1 MYGNNDVCQIGD
13 AGARAVCVSTTYS
26 ERAPAPNGHHPAI
39 GAFSSDTLKKSGSGA
54 SEASGLVSI
63 LTSDTDY
70 QLQLPCPEYLRLK
83 RLQNSV
89 RISAEVIQEKLQK
102 NHVRYKAA
110 MVTLTY
116 REDVEWSPRQVSG
129 YLKCVREWARR
140 KDIFIHYV
148 WVLELTKR
156 GRPHYHVLFWLPKG
170 VSMPKADK
178 QGWWKHGMTRSE
190 WAHSPVGYLCKYTSK
205 GIDFDSWGKLPRGG
219 RLYGHG
225 GYTPAMRITRA
236 WRVAPAWVRE
246 LIDEVDGVRK
256 VGCYWVNRASGMGIR
271 SPFAFDHVNRILRF
285 KGFSNP
291 IHESEIFN
299 NSPPDPDWDIV
310 RFNESLE
317 LISCGYYDA
326 IDAGFAAVSSM
337 TT

>member
-1 MYGNNDVCQIGD
+1 MYGLSNASVNAGVC
-13 AGARAVCVSTTYS
+13 RSV
-26 ERAPAPNGHHPAI
+26 NGHHPAI

-83 RLQNSV
+83 RLQKSV
-89 RISAEVIQEKLQK
+89 RESALVIQESLQNARVK
-102 NHVRYKAA
+102 YKAH

-116 REDVEWSPRQVSG
+116 RDDVDWTPRQVSN

-140 KDIFIHYV
+140 KAIFLHYV

-156 GRPHYHVLFWLPKG
+156 GRPHYHVLFWLPRG
-170 VSMPKADK
+170 ISMPKADK
-178 QGWWKHGMTRSE
+178 QGWWRHGMTNTVPAR
-190 WAHSPVGYLCKYTSK
+190 SPVGYLCKYTSK

-219 RLYGHG
+219 RLYGNG
-225 GYTPAMRITRA
+225 GFTPSMRITRV
-236 WRVAPAWVRE
+236 WRLAPSWVRE
-246 LIDEVDGVRK
+246 LIDEMDGVRK

-271 SPFAFDHVNRILRF
+271 SPFVFDFNDRTLRF
-285 KGFSNP
+285 KGFDSP
-291 IHESEIFN
+291 VHIDDIQKAKKD
-299 NSPPDPDWDIV
+299 NSDWDRV
-310 RFNESLE
+310 RFLESVDAVNFG
-317 LISCGYYDA
+317 GYYDA
-326 IDAGFAAVSSM
+326 IDAGFDAVSSM

>member
-1 MYGNNDVCQIGD
+1 M
-13 AGARAVCVSTTYS
+13 
-26 ERAPAPNGHHPAI
+26 NGVLL
-39 GAFSSDTLKKSGSGA
+39 SDTLKKSGSGA

-83 RLQNSV
+83 RLQKSV
-89 RISAEVIQEKLQK
+89 RESAEVIQESLQNARVK
-102 NHVRYKAA
+102 YKAH

-116 REDVEWSPRQVSG
+116 RDDVDWSPRQVSN

-140 KDIFIHYV
+140 KAIFLHYV

-156 GRPHYHVLFWLPKG
+156 GRPHYHVLFWLPRG
-170 VSMPKADK
+170 ISMPKADK
-178 QGWWKHGMTRSE
+178 QGWWRHGMTNTVPAR
-190 WAHSPVGYLCKYTSK
+190 SPVGYLCKYTSK

-225 GYTPAMRITRA
+225 GFTPSMRIIRV
-236 WRVAPAWVRE
+236 WRLAPSWVRE

-310 RFNESLE
+310 RFNESLD
-317 LISCGYYDA
+317 LIDCGYYSA

>member
-1 MYGNNDVCQIGD
+1 MTKKWANSTGNTLALDQHGISMPMNAFYGEK
-13 AGARAVCVSTTYS
+13 SPFTT
-26 ERAPAPNGHHPAI
+26 
-39 GAFSSDTLKKSGSGA
+39 FDTQKPSGSRS

-70 QLQLPCPEYLRLK
+70 SIALPCAEYLRLK
-83 RLQNSV
+83 RLQKSV
-89 RISAEVIQEKLQK
+89 RISAQVIQETLQQARVK
-102 NHVRYKAA
+102 YKAH

-116 REDVEWSPRQVSG
+116 RDDVEWSPRQVSN

-140 KDIFIHYV
+140 KGIFLHYV

-156 GRPHYHVLFWLPKG
+156 GRPHYHVLFWLPRG
-170 VSMPKADK
+170 LSMPKADK
-178 QGWWKHGMTRSE
+178 QGWWRHGMTNTVPAR
-190 WAHSPVGYLCKYTSK
+190 SPVGYLCKYTSK

-225 GYTPAMRITRA
+225 GYTPSMRITRA
-236 WRVAPAWVRE
+236 WLIAPSWVRE
-246 LIDEVDGVRK
+246 LIDQCDGVRK
-256 VGCYWVNRASGMGIR
+256 VGCYWVNRVSGMGIR

-285 KGFSNP
+285 KGFSDP

-299 NSPPDPDWDIV
+299 NSPPDPDWGVV

-317 LISCGYYDA
+317 SINCGYYSA
-326 IDAGFAAVSSM
+326 IDEAMASIIGVSYD
-337 TT
+337 

>member
-1 MYGNNDVCQIGD
+1 M
-13 AGARAVCVSTTYS
+13 
-26 ERAPAPNGHHPAI
+26 NGVLL
-39 GAFSSDTLKKSGSGA
+39 SDTLKKSGSGA

-83 RLQNSV
+83 RLQKSV
-89 RISAEVIQEKLQK
+89 RESAEVIQESLQNARVK
-102 NHVRYKAA
+102 YKAH

-116 REDVEWSPRQVSG
+116 RDDVDWSPRQVSN

-140 KDIFIHYV
+140 KAIFLHYV

-156 GRPHYHVLFWLPKG
+156 GRPHYHVLFWLPRG
-170 VSMPKADK
+170 ISMPKADK
-178 QGWWKHGMTRSE
+178 QGWWRHGMTNTVPAR
-190 WAHSPVGYLCKYTSK
+190 SPVGYLCKYTSK

-225 GYTPAMRITRA
+225 GFTPFMRITRV
-236 WRVAPAWVRE
+236 WRLAPSWVRE
-246 LIDEVDGVRK
+246 LIDEMDGVRK

-271 SPFAFDHVNRILRF
+271 SPFVFDFNDRTLRF
-285 KGFSNP
+285 KGFDSP
-291 IHESEIFN
+291 VHIDDIQKAKKD
-299 NSPPDPDWDIV
+299 NSDWDRV
-310 RFNESLE
+310 RFLESVDAVNFG
-317 LISCGYYDA
+317 GYYDA
-326 IDAGFAAVSSM
+326 IDAGFNAVSSM

>member
-1 MYGNNDVCQIGD
+1 
-13 AGARAVCVSTTYS
+13 
-26 ERAPAPNGHHPAI
+26 
-39 GAFSSDTLKKSGSGA
+39 
-54 SEASGLVSI
+54 
-63 LTSDTDY
+63 
-70 QLQLPCPEYLRLK
+70 
-83 RLQNSV
+83 
-89 RISAEVIQEKLQK
+89 
-102 NHVRYKAA
+102 

-246 LIDEVDGVRK
+246 LIDEMDGVRK
-256 VGCYWVNRASGMGIR
+256 VGCYWVNRLSGMGIR

-285 KGFSNP
+285 KGFSDP

-299 NSPPDPDWDIV
+299 TPH
-310 RFNESLE
+310 
-317 LISCGYYDA
+317 LIPIGILSVLMKVW
-326 IDAGFAAVSSM
+326 IQ
-337 TT
+337 

>member
-1 MYGNNDVCQIGD
+1 MIG
-13 AGARAVCVSTTYS
+13 V
-26 ERAPAPNGHHPAI
+26 
-39 GAFSSDTLKKSGSGA
+39 FSSDTLEKSDSGA

-83 RLQNSV
+83 RLQKSV
-89 RISAEVIQEKLQK
+89 RESALVIQESLQNARVK
-102 NHVRYKAA
+102 YKAH

-116 REDVEWSPRQVSG
+116 RDDVDWSPRQVSN

-140 KDIFIHYV
+140 KAIFLHYV

-156 GRPHYHVLFWLPKG
+156 GRPHYHVLFWLPRG
-170 VSMPKADK
+170 ISMPKADK
-178 QGWWKHGMTRSE
+178 QGWWRHGMTNTVPAR
-190 WAHSPVGYLCKYTSK
+190 SPVGYLCKYTSK

-225 GYTPAMRITRA
+225 GFTPSMRIIRV
-236 WRVAPAWVRE
+236 WRLAPSWVRE

-256 VGCYWVNRASGMGIR
+256 VGCYWVNRVSGMGIR

-285 KGFSNP
+285 KGFSDP

-317 LISCGYYDA
+317 SIDCGYYSA

>member
-1 MYGNNDVCQIGD
+1 MYGLSSADVNRG
-13 AGARAVCVSTTYS
+13 VCRSV
-26 ERAPAPNGHHPAI
+26 NGHHAMN
-39 GAFSSDTLKKSGSGA
+39 GVLLSDTLKKSGSGA

-83 RLQNSV
+83 RLQKSV
-89 RISAEVIQEKLQK
+89 RESAEVIQETLQNARVK
-102 NHVRYKAA
+102 YKAH

-116 REDVEWSPRQVSG
+116 RDDVDWSPRQVSN

-140 KDIFIHYV
+140 KAIFLHYV

-156 GRPHYHVLFWLPKG
+156 GRPHYHVLFWLPRG
-170 VSMPKADK
+170 ISMPKADK
-178 QGWWKHGMTRSE
+178 QGWWRHGMTNTVPAR
-190 WAHSPVGYLCKYTSK
+190 SPVGYLCKYTSK

-225 GYTPAMRITRA
+225 GFTPSMRITRV
-236 WRVAPAWVRE
+236 WRLAPSWVRE

-256 VGCYWVNRASGMGIR
+256 VGCYWVNRVSGMGIR

-299 NSPPDPDWDIV
+299 NSPPHPDWDIV
-310 RFNESLE
+310 RFNETLDS
-317 LISCGYYDA
+317 ISCGYYDA
-326 IDAGFAAVSSM
+326 IDAGFAAVSEM

>member
-1 MYGNNDVCQIGD
+1 MYGLSNASVNAGVC
-13 AGARAVCVSTTYS
+13 RSV
-26 ERAPAPNGHHPAI
+26 NGHHPAI

-83 RLQNSV
+83 RLQKSV
-89 RISAEVIQEKLQK
+89 RESAEVIQESLQNARVK
-102 NHVRYKAA
+102 YKAH

-116 REDVEWSPRQVSG
+116 RDDVDWSPRQVSN

-140 KDIFIHYV
+140 KAIFLHYV

-156 GRPHYHVLFWLPKG
+156 GRPHYHVLFWLPRG
-170 VSMPKADK
+170 ISMPKADK
-178 QGWWKHGMTRSE
+178 QGWWRHGMTNTVPAR
-190 WAHSPVGYLCKYTSK
+190 SPVGYLCKYTSK

-225 GYTPAMRITRA
+225 GFTPFMRITRV
-236 WRVAPAWVRE
+236 WRLAPSWVRE

-256 VGCYWVNRASGMGIR
+256 VGCYWVNRVSGMGIR
-271 SPFAFDHVNRILRF
+271 SPFAFDHVNRILKF
-285 KGFSNP
+285 KGFADP
-291 IHESEIFN
+291 IHESEIPVKKPPEPEWDAEYLIDSLGLVN
-299 NSPPDPDWDIV
+299 N
-310 RFNESLE
+310 
-317 LISCGYYDA
+317 GYYSA
-326 IDAGFAAVSSM
+326 IDEAMASIIGVSYD
-337 TT
+337 